1 MEGKT
6 HFFYGFM
13 IASFVLVVMSMY
25 HTNNLN
31 YLWLLLGN
39 IIVIFIWEVADDYDR
54 KGKEVD
60 KEDEPPKESKRKT
73 KAATIAD
80 DSAATETE
88 NRSET
93 SETAEEPQTPAPN
106 PAKKQQEKMDKEKI
120 QKRYTFWNAAAWCC
134 NLIMMLLTV
143 ITSNFITDS
152 RASSVYAFIGLLLG
166 FAGSFYCDMDTL
178 IFSIEAHRNPFTHSY
193 LLPFIMWWYAFLV
206 LPLAD
211 ASLIIFPAMFCSGG
225 GITFTFGHNARKY
238 WNGTRY
244 SGLL

>member
-39 IIVIFIWEVADDYDR
+39 IIVIFIWEVADDYYR

-93 SETAEEPQTPAPN
+93 SETAEEPQT
-106 PAKKQQEKMDKEKI
+106 
-120 QKRYTFWNAAAWCC
+120 
-134 NLIMMLLTV
+134 
-143 ITSNFITDS
+143 S
-152 RASSVYAFIGLLLG
+152 ASKS
-166 FAGSFYCDMDTL
+166 C
-178 IFSIEAHRNPFTHSY
+178 
-193 LLPFIMWWYAFLV
+193 
-206 LPLAD
+206 
-211 ASLIIFPAMFCSGG
+211 
-225 GITFTFGHNARKY
+225 
-238 WNGTRY
+238 
-244 SGLL
+244 